1 MGTIQIIS
9 VVLSVV
15 IAYIGSKKGK
25 KFLTAILLGLF
36 FTPIASSIY
45 VFSKGKFS
53 TKLLVTVCIVLLV
66 MMPIVLFAV
75 VLNYDRI
82 SDAICNS
89 TMKDLNYSSA
99 HGDHAVAYLV
109 EEDEYTWEYIPDD
122 LRARSA
128 EDVGYVLE
136 IRYILRT
143 KESFGRGTL
152 KANAFHA
159 TLIECATGRII
170 AEKIFEPTL
179 SFRIA
184 VYGDPG
190 SASSTAKSANIE
202 EEPEAY
208 ELRKWMD
215 EVFPR

>member
-1 MGTIQIIS
+1 MSIRIVS

-45 VFSKGKFS
+45 VFSKGKLS
-53 TKLLVTVCIVLLV
+53 TKHLVAVCIVLLV

-82 SDAICNS
+82 SDAVCNS
-89 TMKDLNYSSA
+89 TMKNLNYSSA
-99 HGDHAVAYLV
+99 RGDYVVAYMV
-109 EEDEYTWEYIPDD
+109 EEDEYTWRYVPDD

-143 KESFGRGTL
+143 KEEFGRSTL

-159 TLIECATGRII
+159 TLIECATGKII
-170 AEKIFEPTL
+170 AEEIFEPTL
-179 SFRIA
+179 SYQIA
-184 VYGDPG
+184 VYGNPG
-190 SASSTAKSANIE
+190 SSSSRVSSANVE
-202 EEPEAY
+202 EEPGDHI
-208 ELRKWMD
+208 LRNWVDK
-215 EVFPR
+215 VFPR